1 MKDLVSISKVK
12 VTLSVLMLIFIG
24 LSFLVEDCKAEELK
38 IGYVDLRL
46 ALNESEAGKKAK
58 TELESLIKIKQA
70 AIDEK
75 GKTIDKLKADLE
87 KQASVLSEEARK
99 SKEEEIERQIREYQR
114 LVQDSQA
121 EVKKKESEL
130 TNAILKEL
138 REVIDKIGKEENYTL
153 ILENV
158 EGFILYSKKD
168 IDLTEKVIKTY
179 NDTKT
184 KKK

>member
-1 MKDLVSISKVK
+1 MKISKGLLIVVVCLLSILIVIGDVLAQDLK
-12 VTLSVLMLIFIG
+12 V
-24 LSFLVEDCKAEELK
+24 
-38 IGYVDLRL
+38 GYVDLRL

-75 GKTIDKLKADLE
+75 GKAIDRLKGDLE

-130 TNAILKEL
+130 TNSILKEL
-138 REVIDKIGKEENYTL
+138 REIIDRIGKDENYTL

-158 EGFILYSKKD
+158 EGLILYSKKD
-168 IDLTEKVIKTY
+168 IDLTEKVIRAY
-179 NDTKT
+179 NETKA